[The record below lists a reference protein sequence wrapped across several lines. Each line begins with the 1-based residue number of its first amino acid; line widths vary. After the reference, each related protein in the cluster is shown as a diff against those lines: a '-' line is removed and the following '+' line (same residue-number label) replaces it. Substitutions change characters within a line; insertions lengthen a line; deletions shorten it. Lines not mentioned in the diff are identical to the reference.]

1 MDFSWS
7 EEQLAYRQRV
17 FEFASAEL
25 NDSVIIRDRIGEF
38 YRDGW
43 DRCADFGIQK
53 LAVPEA
59 FSGTPERDV
68 LTGMLAME
76 AMGYGCRDNGLTFGL
91 NAHMWTVQLPIQH
104 YGSDFQK
111 EKYLPRM
118 CSGEWIGAHAITE
131 PDYGSDAFNM
141 KTYARKVEGG
151 YILNGHKTLITF
163 APIADVVLLFATV
176 NPDLGKW
183 GVTSFLLEK
192 NFNGYHASAV
202 REKMG
207 LRTVPFGDIVLED
220 CFVPEENRLGPEG
233 SGAAISTSSLEY
245 ERCCILASQLGAM
258 EYQLERSIEY
268 TRSRR
273 QSGQP
278 IGKFQSVS
286 NRIADM
292 KVRLETARLMLYK
305 VAWLKQQGKSAMME
319 AAILKLYLS
328 EQFVDSGLDA
338 IRIHGGMGYM
348 TESGIERDLRDAIG
362 GVLYAGTSDI
372 QRNIIAGLLGL

>member
-1 MDFSWS
+1 MDFFWS
-7 EEQLAYRQRV
+7 EEQLAYRHEV
-17 FEFASAEL
+17 LTFASSEL
-25 NDSVIIRDRIGEF
+25 NDSVIYRDKIGEF
-38 YRDGW
+38 FRDGW

-53 LAVPEA
+53 IAVSEVY
-59 FSGTPERDV
+59 SGTPERDL

-76 AMGYGCRDNGLTFGL
+76 AMGYGCHDNGLTFGL

-104 YGSDFQK
+104 YGSNVQK
-111 EKYLPRM
+111 QKYLPRL
-118 CSGEWIGAHAITE
+118 CSGEWIGAHAMTE

-141 KTYARKVEGG
+141 KTHARKVDGG
-151 YILNGHKTLITF
+151 YLLNGHKTLITF
-163 APIADVVLLFATV
+163 APIADVLLLFANT

-183 GVTSFLLEK
+183 GVTAFLLESH
-192 NFNGYHASAV
+192 FNGYHASPV
-202 REKMG
+202 KEKMG
-207 LRTVPFGDIVLED
+207 LRTIPFGDIVLKD
-220 CFVPEENRLGPEG
+220 CFVPEQNRLGPEG
-233 SGAAISTSSLEY
+233 AGAAISTSSLEY

-258 EYQLERSIEY
+258 EYQLERSVDY
-268 TRSRR
+268 ARSRH

-286 NRIADM
+286 NRIANM

-305 VAWLKQQGKSAMME
+305 VAWLKKEDMPAMME

-328 EQFVDSGLDA
+328 EQFIDSGLDA
-338 IRIHGGMGYM
+338 IRIHGGLGYM

-362 GVLYAGTSDI
+362 SVLYAGTSDI